1 MVRWLDNFV
10 VLKKKKKEKEKPSCS
25 FVDRPNVW
33 GSCTC
38 ETESYFSLHSSPSPF
53 STTHFLSLSLSLQL
67 FHHQLSLSLS
77 QRHKN
82 QKRKG
87 GMDLP
92 NWFQAL
98 PFILLK
104 FLNWYFHFV
113 NLAWPYILLLLL
125 DPLFSHFFNIEVA
138 FSLSLSLS
146 LCNFLSILLI
156 CKAFC

>member
-1 MVRWLDNFV
+1 MKWYTGWAIL
-10 VLKKKKKEKEKPSCS
+10 LSKKKKKKEKEKPSCS
-25 FVDRPNVW
+25 CVDCPNVW

-38 ETESYFSLHSSPSPF
+38 ETESCFSLHSSPSPF
-53 STTHFLSLSLSLQL
+53 SPTHFLSLSFSLQL
-67 FHHQLSLSLS
+67 FHHQLSLSLK
-77 QRHKN
+77 RHKN

-146 LCNFLSILLI
+146 QSL
-156 CKAFC
+156 